1 MNDVMKKTAQTM
13 LYAKGIRRTAVR
25 LAIGLVMLGGV
36 ILGCAKENRGD
47 GLLKTLKTGDASAV
61 EKALSALTSEQL
73 DGITKNKAAPGG
85 DFTYELTDDGKG
97 IVITEY
103 TGPAVSVLV
112 LPAEIE
118 GYPVV
123 KVGSGTGFL
132 YNNLSLSNLE
142 DGSENGIYEGRE
154 KDWRSLTS
162 VVIPSTVTEISP
174 RSFAASGLKNVVLPQ
189 GLKIIGE
196 SAFARADKIESLILP
211 SNIEEIG
218 YSAFYECTELFAI
231 TIPDSVKSLKI
242 EDAAFKGCGKL
253 PLATRQRLK
262 DLGYTGKF

>member
-1 MNDVMKKTAQTM
+1 M

-73 DGITKNKAAPGG
+73 DSITKNNAAPGG
-85 DFTYELTDDGKG
+85 NFTYDLTDDGKG
-97 IVITEY
+97 IVIKEY

-196 SAFARADKIESLILP
+196 SAFARADNIESLILP

-262 DLGYTGKF
+262 DLGYTGKC

>member
-1 MNDVMKKTAQTM
+1 MMNDVMKKTAQAM

-25 LAIGLVMLGGV
+25 LAVVLAILGCV
-36 ILGCAKENRGD
+36 IVGCAKESSGE
-47 GLLKTLKTGDASAV
+47 LLKTLEHGDAAAV
-61 EKALSALTSEQL
+61 EKALSVLTSEQL

-97 IVITEY
+97 IVIKEY

-132 YNNLSLSNLE
+132 YNNLSLNNL
-142 DGSENGIYEGRE
+142 ENGIYEGRE